1 VPWNAATLALG
12 LAGWAGG
19 FVVTGLL
26 VAPLLAG
33 LQGVSLRE
41 LSTLQQTEYVALV
54 QGIETVEGIAIIWLC
69 VRSFDLDGLNLFNVD
84 GCVVGM
90 GTLLPPGWVL
100 TPIQRSEPVSPP
112 DGWLVWGILFYLTA
126 FPVIGVS
133 ASVVEYVRQLFY
145 QPPVPAG
152 SGTVDAILPLVRST
166 SALATFSLA
175 HCVSL
180 SAPRSMKTPALCWH
194 FSQ

>member
-1 VPWNAATLALG
+1 LG

-90 GTLLPPGWVL
+90 GTLLPPV
-100 TPIQRSEPVSPP
+100 
-112 DGWLVWGILFYLTA
+112 
-126 FPVIGVS
+126 
-133 ASVVEYVRQLFY
+133 
-145 QPPVPAG
+145 
-152 SGTVDAILPLVRST
+152 
-166 SALATFSLA
+166 
-175 HCVSL
+175 C
-180 SAPRSMKTPALCWH
+180 
-194 FSQ
+194 